1 MGPIVTENIAI
12 EDLTED
18 MAKDEL
24 TRLADLLNMANKA
37 YHSDDDPMMTDAEFD
52 ALKRRNNDI
61 ELKFPEHKKPDSP
74 TEKVGALPSETF
86 SKIKHSKR
94 MFSLANAFEDNDL
107 YDFDEQVRRFLNF
120 GDLDPLEYTVEPKI
134 DGLSLSLRYENGKLA
149 FAATRGDGTTGEN
162 VTENAKQ
169 ISDIPQNLPTKI
181 EVIEVRGEVY
191 MEHKD
196 FEILNKNYD
205 SLGKKIFANP
215 RNAAAGSL
223 RQLDATIT
231 AERPLKFLAYAW
243 GELTEPLDISQFGA
257 IKKLKNLGFKTN
269 SHTKLCKTIDE
280 ALAHYEELSKI
291 RSDLGY
297 DIDGIV
303 YKVDSLN
310 LQDRLGYRSTT
321 PRWAI
326 AHKFPAEYSWT
337 QLEAIDIQVGR
348 TGALSPV
355 ARLQPVTVGGVVV
368 SNATLHNQ
376 DYIEGRDSSGKEI
389 RSGKDIRINDWVE
402 VYRAGDVIPKISDV
416 DLTRRHVDSSPY
428 TFPSNC
434 PECGSKA
441 IRDEGDAVIRCTG
454 GIDCPAQAIEK
465 LKHFVSRKA
474 FDIEGLGG
482 KQIELFFAD
491 EVLPVKEPADI
502 FTLKLRDQNNL
513 TKLKDRHG
521 FGQKSAKNLF
531 EAIENK
537 KTIEFSRFLFSLGI
551 RHVGEN
557 VAKILARHF
566 LSWSKFVESIAISQN
581 KESQEYLD
589 LVAIDG
595 IGTTVVSSLLSAF
608 ESGSEKNIINRL
620 ANHLNILDEIPPD
633 GENSFISGKTLVF
646 TGTLEKMSRSEA
658 KSLAENF
665 GAKVSGSVSAKTDL
679 VIAGP
684 GAGSK
689 IKKAEELGLKVLD
702 ETEWL
707 SLIGK

>member
-1 MGPIVTENIAI
+1 MGLIVTENIAI

-18 MAKDEL
+18 MARDEL

-74 TEKVGALPSETF
+74 TEKVGALPSDTF

-257 IKKLKNLGFKTN
+257 IRKLKNLGFKTN

-581 KESQEYLD
+581 RESQEYLD

>member
-1 MGPIVTENIAI
+1 MGLIVTENIAI

-18 MAKDEL
+18 MARDEL

-52 ALKRRNNDI
+52 ALKKRNNDI
-61 ELKFPEHKKPDSP
+61 ELKFPGHKKSDSP

-120 GDLDPLEYTVEPKI
+120 GELDPLEYTVEPKI

-337 QLEAIDIQVGR
+337 QLLAIDIQVGR

-416 DLTRRHVDSSPY
+416 DLTRRHVDSLPY

-513 TKLKDRHG
+513 KKLKDRHG

-551 RHVGEN
+551 RHVGET

-595 IGTTVVSSLLSAF
+595 IGTTVVSSLLSTF